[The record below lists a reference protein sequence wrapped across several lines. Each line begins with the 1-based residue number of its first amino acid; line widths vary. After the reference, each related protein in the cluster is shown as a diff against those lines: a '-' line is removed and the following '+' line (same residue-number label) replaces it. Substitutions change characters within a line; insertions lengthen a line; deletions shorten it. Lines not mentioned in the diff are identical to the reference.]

1 MWALK
6 TESDIPCRPALW

>member
-6 TESDIPCRPALW
+6 T